1 MYPKEK
7 KIKNFIALVGV
18 ASAGAFLCFPA
29 LALISSSGSG
39 SNQSLNN
46 HAQAESTLNTRKLLA
61 QSMPGDS
68 VSPPPVVAEPISP
81 TPVPETTTSPTP
93 VPETTT
99 SPTPIPEA
107 TTSPTPAPQTQNYR
121 TSGPLE
127 PGTWLCLNNPNPV
140 CRGTR

>member
-18 ASAGAFLCFPA
+18 ASAGAFLGFPA

-46 HAQAESTLNTRKLLA
+46 YAQAESTVTTRKLLA
-61 QSMPGDS
+61 QGMPGDQT
-68 VSPPPVVAEPISP
+68 SP
-81 TPVPETTTSPTP
+81 TPIPETTTSPTP
-93 VPETTT
+93 ASRAQRYP
-99 SPTPIPEA
+99 
-107 TTSPTPAPQTQNYR
+107 

-127 PGTWLCLNNPNPV
+127 PGTWLCLNNPNPA
-140 CRGTR
+140 CRG